1 MKISVCVSYIS
12 ALKALMAVL
21 AIFAVKAGFGFSGNI
36 CDKNRMCFNRC

>member
-21 AIFAVKAGFGFSGNI
+21 AGKSGVTPFG
-36 CDKNRMCFNRC
+36 KVR